1 MRLYEKLRSGRT
13 AQARPAPRAALVAL
27 ALVLS
32 FPGRPA
38 GDLGAE
44 VRAGTPG
51 VAGRGTHVAPLTT
64 GRSVEADPWIH
75 IRVVESGEEAARVEV
90 HLPLSLMTLGLD
102 MVPDSVLVEGRL
114 RLRNSDVSV
123 SDLRRIW
130 NELRAAGD
138 ADFVTVEKPGE
149 TVRVSRSGDRLLV
162 SVEKKAVAREQDL
175 AAGGPAAGDRENA
188 DAEGVRIEV
197 PVAIVDALLA
207 GQGNQLDVG
216 GALAQLGAFRGE
228 VLRVRDG
235 GSDVRIWIDERSAG
249 SR

>member
-1 MRLYEKLRSGRT
+1 MRLYEKLRNGRT

-44 VRAGTPG
+44 VRAETSG

-64 GRSVEADPWIH
+64 GRSAEADPWIH

-175 AAGGPAAGDRENA
+175 APRGPAAGDRENA

-249 SR
+249 AR

>member
-1 MRLYEKLRSGRT
+1 MRLCEKLHGRT
-13 AQARPAPRAALVAL
+13 AQARPARRAALVAL

-44 VRAGTPG
+44 VRAGMPG
-51 VAGRGTHVAPLTT
+51 VAGRGTHVAPLTK
-64 GRSVEADPWIH
+64 GRSAEADPWIH

-138 ADFVTVEKPGE
+138 ADFVTVEKAGE

-175 AAGGPAAGDRENA
+175 APRGPAAPGDRENA

-249 SR
+249 DR